1 MRRGG
6 SKLRHFAPEAKARLR
21 RLVAGGM
28 VLVAFA
34 VLAVTGYA
42 GARGLASLTYNY
54 QDCTTP
60 SQYQYCPTSTSTTTT
75 TKPTTTSTSTTTT
88 TPPTTTSTTTE

>member
-1 MRRGG
+1 
-6 SKLRHFAPEAKARLR
+6 
-21 RLVAGGM
+21 M

-54 QDCTTP
+54 QYCTTP
-60 SQYQYCPTSTSTTTT
+60 SQYQYCSTSTSTGR
-75 TKPTTTSTSTTTT
+75 P
-88 TPPTTTSTTTE
+88 